1 MIDIVLLPSEF
12 PAEDPVL
19 DQLAAIEKI
28 CFGKDAWSKDMILS
42 SIRQS
47 CTQIWTA
54 KDIQLSKIFAY
65 AILYQA
71 GDEGDIANIAVLP
84 DYRRMGIG
92 GMLLDTML
100 QHAKTADIR
109 AVYLE
114 VRQSNIPAIQL
125 YLSKGFQ
132 EIGKRKK
139 YYKNPTEDAL
149 LMVKAIL

>member
-1 MIDIVLLPSEF
+1 MKNIILLPAEL

-19 DQLAAIEKI
+19 DQLAAIEKV
-28 CFGKDAWSKDMILS
+28 CFGKDAWNKDMILS

-47 CTQIWTA
+47 CTQIWAA
-54 KDIQLSKIFAY
+54 KDMQSSKIFAY

-92 GMLLDTML
+92 SMLLDTML
-100 QHAKTADIR
+100 QQAKDAEVR
-109 AVYLE
+109 SVYLE

-125 YLSKGFQ
+125 YLSRGFYK
-132 EIGKRKK
+132 IGERKK
-139 YYKNPTEDAL
+139 YYKNPSEDAL